1 MDSSETNIQFGD
13 EFDAQ
18 YDPLFTSSLKRHREC
33 QPPISSSFSFDD
45 NSTDDGEYREV
56 LVDTDILMTQ
66 SSIQE
71 QLIFTSDVSEDVSLG
86 IASDEFSDNLDLV
99 SSDHLHALL
108 SDEFEQFNEED
119 FRILQYVNSLQR
131 QISSGTSVR
140 LHNKKVDNRMLYK
153 LLEVIVQQIKSNSKC
168 TKRDVYY
175 KYVDVFLQ
183 QRNVDTLVDLLSL
196 HFQCPRSSLRV
207 YGSLKG
213 IIYGDLTLN
222 LHDGTQIS
230 CNSTSLI
237 PHVDSIQSIKS
248 NNTIKNQKGAI
259 DHILIVEKCAT
270 FTHLVNIG
278 IQQLFEGHSIILVC
292 GKGYP
297 DLNTQ
302 LFLLYLM
309 KEMPNA
315 KVSILVDC
323 DPHGIDIMRIYEFGS
338 AKHTREL
345 HHQDGKSNLLQPII
359 PSLKWIGLK
368 PSHMLKYNLPQDQ
381 LIKLTEREV
390 QIAQNYLTERHQHM
404 DGQVR
409 RELTRMLK
417 LGYKA
422 EIQALYSQSNAPL
435 IDFIHN
441 ELILD

>member
-1 MDSSETNIQFGD
+1 MDSSETNIYFSD

-18 YDPLFTSSLKRHREC
+18 QDPLFTSSLQRLREC
-33 QPPISSSFSFDD
+33 PPPFSSSFSFDD
-45 NSTDDGEYREV
+45 NSTDDGGYREV
-56 LVDTDILMTQ
+56 LVDTDILKTQ

-71 QLIFTSDVSEDVSLG
+71 HLIFTSDISEDVSLG
-86 IASDEFSDNLDLV
+86 IVSDEFSDNLDLV

-108 SDEFEQFNEED
+108 SDEFEQFSQED
-119 FRILQYVNSLQR
+119 IRILQQLNSLQR
-131 QISSGTSVR
+131 QISSGIPAR
-140 LHNKKVDNRMLYK
+140 LRNKKVDNRMLSK

-222 LHDGTQIS
+222 LHDGTLIS

-237 PHVDSIQSIKS
+237 PHVDNIQSIKS
-248 NNTIKNQKGAI
+248 NCTIENESGVNN
-259 DHILIVEKCAT
+259 HILIVEKCAT

-278 IQQLFEGHSIILVC
+278 ISQLFERHSIILVC

-302 LFLLYLM
+302 LFLLFLM
-309 KEMPNA
+309 REIPNSQ
-315 KVSILVDC
+315 VSILVDC

-345 HHQDGKSNLLQPII
+345 HHQAGTSNLLQAII
-359 PSLKWIGLK
+359 PNLKWIGLK
-368 PSHMLKYNLPQDQ
+368 PSHIPKYNLPQDQ

-390 QIAQNYLTERHQHM
+390 QIAQNYLTGRHQHM
-404 DGQVR
+404 DSQVR

-435 IDFIHN
+435 IDFIHH
-441 ELILD
+441 ELILN

>member
-1 MDSSETNIQFGD
+1 MDSSETNIQFSD

-18 YDPLFTSSLKRHREC
+18 YDPLFTSSLKRQRDC
-33 QPPISSSFSFDD
+33 QPPFSSSFYLDD
-45 NSTDDGEYREV
+45 NSTDGGGYREV
-56 LVDTDILMTQ
+56 LVDTDILKTQ
-66 SSIQE
+66 SSIQ
-71 QLIFTSDVSEDVSLG
+71 QHLIFTSDVSEDVSMG

-119 FRILQYVNSLQR
+119 FRILQQVNSIQR
-131 QISSGTSVR
+131 QISSGISVR
-140 LHNKKVDNRMLYK
+140 LHNKKVDNRMLSK

-213 IIYGDLTLN
+213 IIYGDLS
-222 LHDGTQIS
+222 LHLLDGTLIT

-248 NNTIKNQKGAI
+248 NSTSENESGVI

-278 IQQLFEGHSIILVC
+278 IQQLFERHSIILVC

-309 KEMPNA
+309 KEMPDA

-345 HHQDGKSNLLQPII
+345 HHQAGISNLLQPII

-368 PSHMLKYNLPQDQ
+368 PSHISKYNLPQDQ

-390 QIAQNYLTERHQHM
+390 QIAQNYLTGRHQHM

-441 ELILD
+441 ELILN